1 MAIAYIRIAAG
12 TVYLMEVK
20 MRVDCSYLPTSAL
33 RRTQND
39 GCFVYDHVTSS
50 QPCQLIMGESFRPG
64 SERFSLA
71 LLLRQAR
78 PRQYGDFLP
87 SHLYL
92 VQSPDLLAWIWW
104 GQRPRTNSCSNF
116 IRAEILSIRREV
128 SAVESK
134 TWSSEVL
141 ARAWSKGMGRNNE
154 EEMVKSM
161 RT

>member
-1 MAIAYIRIAAG
+1 MAIAYMRIAAG

-104 GQRPRTNSCSNF
+104 GQRPRTNSCSNLYELKSC
-116 IRAEILSIRREV
+116 RYV
-128 SAVESK
+128 
-134 TWSSEVL
+134 
-141 ARAWSKGMGRNNE
+141 
-154 EEMVKSM
+154 VKSALLRARPGLLKYWLEPGAWEWEGRM
-161 RT
+161 KRKWSNR